1 MPASFWPCPDPVPPY
16 RDGPIG
22 VIRDGAYADL
32 LLVNGNP
39 LEDLDLVAD
48 AEQNFDLIMK
58 DGVIFKSR
66 LG

>member
-1 MPASFWPCPDPVPPY
+1 M
-16 RDGPIG
+16 
-22 VIRDGAYADL
+22 IRDGAYADL